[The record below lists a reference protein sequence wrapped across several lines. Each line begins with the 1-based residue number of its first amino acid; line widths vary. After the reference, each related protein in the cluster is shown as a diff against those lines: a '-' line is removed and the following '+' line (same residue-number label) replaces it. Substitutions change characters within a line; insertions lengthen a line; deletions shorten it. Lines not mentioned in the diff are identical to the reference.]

1 MIEIG
6 GYIYSDETRRRLNL
20 PYFRG
25 IESMISERINMN
37 YMLIL
42 ITTTNNREYSV
53 TIEKWYKSYNKED
66 FNRGKEVFVEQ
77 VILDY
82 TFGVTD

>member
-6 GYIYSDETRRRLNL
+6 GYIYSCDTQKRLKYHKL
-20 PYFRG
+20 RG
-25 IESMISERINMN
+25 IESMISERINTS
-37 YMLIL
+37 YMLIR
-42 ITTTNNREYSV
+42 IKTTNNREYSV
-53 TIEKWYKSYNKED
+53 TIENWYKSYNKED